1 MVDLIFYKRQHIR
14 RNTATVI
21 LGSMVR
27 LSVLI
32 LMFLCSRIARTVS
45 KNSSVL
51 KYGHGYEVDKEFE
64 VYRIKHCLNVWLKC
78 DLNLVLTDLQSVV
91 L

>member
-1 MVDLIFYKRQHIR
+1 M
-14 RNTATVI
+14 
-21 LGSMVR
+21 
-27 LSVLI
+27 
-32 LMFLCSRIARTVS
+32 S

-51 KYGHGYEVDKEFE
+51 KYCHGYEVDKEFE
-64 VYRIKHCLNVWLKC
+64 VYRIKHCLNVGLKC